1 MPVWCLIWSWDSC
14 RERYHGV
21 LVLWSFIEFIQVRAW
36 GSVSKLNS
44 QDQPGP
50 RPVRPQ
56 RHWSGQ
62 KTTGWN
68 RDFSPSHLLLC
79 TWVWATTDGLNL
91 VHLWSD
97 LASPK
102 PLNQVLF
109 LLFDLLTLVQCQ
121 ACLLNLSQYSLQM
134 TQVLLPDVAEDDHI
148 IQVGSTSVFTPLQD
162 PVHQSWEGG
171 GCSIDAKGHHSKLKE
186 ADRCP

>member
-1 MPVWCLIWSWDSC
+1 MS
-14 RERYHGV
+14 R
-21 LVLWSFIEFIQVRAW
+21 IQFH
-36 GSVSKLNS
+36 S
-44 QDQPGP
+44 PP
-50 RPVRPQ
+50 F
-56 RHWSGQ
+56 SGQ
-62 KTTGWN
+62 SSFGPLLSELSGRGDGYKL
-68 RDFSPSHLLLC
+68 RDESPVPAGQSKVGPHLLLC
-79 TWVWATTDGLNL
+79 TWVWAATDGLNL